1 MRVHPLNIS
10 GELLAE
16 ILLAMTKPCRRSAAV
31 IHLPISAFIM
41 GMPIMK
47 ISNGPVQF
55 YQQQILD
62 LWNLARAVISDAR

>member
-1 MRVHPLNIS
+1 MHPPNIS

-16 ILLAMTKPCRRSAAV
+16 ILLAMTKTCRCSAAV
-31 IHLPISAFIM
+31 IHLPIIAVIM

-47 ISNGPVQF
+47 INNGPVQF
-55 YQQQILD
+55 YQQQMLN